1 MGPLR
6 RRLLAA
12 DVGPRSPP
20 VQRARR
26 SGAVRSGHAAVRGAP
41 AQPTTPMSTR
51 SRAARGRAARAAPS
65 GVGGAA
71 GVCGA
76 GCVSDAAAPRS
87 RANAHSALWGSPP
100 PPTPSPSPTS
110 SSRRVPHDA
119 ASLPTPT
126 RTPGG
131 CATAPRPSSP
141 SPPTSG
147 CTTAPR
153 PPTPSPSPSPSA
165 PACGVPASPAP
176 AALTAASAHHA
187 GARTGTSA

>member
-12 DVGPRSPP
+12 AVGPRSPP

-26 SGAVRSGHAAVRGAP
+26 SGAVRSGHGAVRGAP

-51 SRAARGRAARAAPS
+51 SPAARGCAARAAPS
-65 GVGGAA
+65 GVGGAD

-76 GCVSDAAAPRS
+76 EWVSDAAGPRP
-87 RANAHSALWGSPP
+87 RAHAHPALSGSPP

-110 SSRRVPHDA
+110 SPCRVPHDA
-119 ASLPTPT
+119 ASLPPPT

-131 CATAPRPSSP
+131 CATAPRTSSP

-147 CTTAPR
+147 CAAAPR
-153 PPTPSPSPSPSA
+153 PPTPSASPSPSA

-176 AALTAASAHHA
+176 AAPKTASAHNA
-187 GARTGTSA
+187 GAGTGNGA